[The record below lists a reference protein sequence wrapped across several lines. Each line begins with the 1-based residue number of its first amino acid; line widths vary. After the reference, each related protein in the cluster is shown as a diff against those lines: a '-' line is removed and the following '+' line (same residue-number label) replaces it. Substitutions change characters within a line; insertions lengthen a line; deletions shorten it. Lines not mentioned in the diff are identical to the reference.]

1 MCTCTYTYTFTF
13 TYTYLYTGRNMY
25 TYILYSHGLMC
36 NISVIVILLSDV
48 RDIMKP
54 QSTVRVG
61 KNDRPLVLIPKD
73 SMRA

>member
-1 MCTCTYTYTFTF
+1 
-13 TYTYLYTGRNMY
+13 MY